1 MVEVSGTATVT
12 RGSCRVV
19 MTENVSQE
27 VRQGDALVIKGQTYR
42 VDSSPEIMPLSVSSL
57 RSLNEKIDIGES
69 WSYSFPFILESVS
82 GIVS

>member
-69 WSYSFPFILESVS
+69 SSFLHPSILESDS
-82 GIVS
+82 GIDS

>member
-1 MVEVSGTATVT
+1 
-12 RGSCRVV
+12 

-69 WSYSFPFILESVS
+69 CVWNSSFILESVS
-82 GIVS
+82 GIAL